1 MNVTLRTMTAAM
13 APRCPPGRADGRPAA
28 TDDPPD
34 PAELDASQA
43 LEGPA
48 DPLDGP
54 WPDLDPD
61 ESPESIQAPR
71 RAGLTPA
78 ATEAHL
84 RGWLSAVADHDE
96 QALAALYDAT
106 LPRVYGL
113 ALRLV
118 RQAALAEEVA
128 EDTYFQ
134 VWRQAAR
141 YNPDRGQALA
151 WLLGMARSR
160 AIDALRREARFRHA
174 PLDDDDTDRQG
185 PAEGASGD
193 ELLAATRRH
202 AALNQALL
210 RLPPQPR
217 QLLALSFFR
226 GLSHEEIASQ
236 TQLPMGTVKSQIRR
250 ALLSLRDVLGETPG
264 TPSAEPPWAA

>member
-1 MNVTLRTMTAAM
+1 MQRSVAAHIEATLVT
-13 APRCPPGRADGRPAA
+13 PVN
-28 TDDPPD
+28 
-34 PAELDASQA
+34 
-43 LEGPA
+43 
-48 DPLDGP
+48 
-54 WPDLDPD
+54 DLVLA
-61 ESPESIQAPR
+61 I
-71 RAGLTPA
+71 
-78 ATEAHL
+78 
-84 RGWLSAVADHDE
+84 AVAGGPSRKDSLVIT
-96 QALAALYDAT
+96 ANGAAA
-106 LPRVYGL
+106 V
-113 ALRLV
+113 
-118 RQAALAEEVA
+118 AEEVA